1 MAVFKKIPKG
11 SSKTIPDSDSVSGPF
26 DANTAEM
33 AGQFAA
39 TYWPVILGGITL
51 FILIFRGYER
61 TAIPVAAAVVL
72 LQAWRWGLFG

>member
-1 MAVFKKIPKG
+1 MAEFKKIPDSG
-11 SSKTIPDSDSVSGPF
+11 SGGGPF
-26 DANTAEM
+26 DAITAEM

-51 FILIFRGYER
+51 FILILRGYER